1 MKGKPYEQLPQ
12 QTSTKMAQSD
22 DDNKG
27 NDRLVEEEW
36 AHLAEEEVANRTA
49 VAAAANA
56 AAAGAP
62 AVATLAYSK
71 ITNPYDKPW
80 DL

>member
-1 MKGKPYEQLPQ
+1 
-12 QTSTKMAQSD
+12 MAQSD
-22 DDNKG
+22 DDNKE
-27 NDRLVEEEW
+27 NDRLAEEER
-36 AHLAEEEVANRTA
+36 ARLAEEEVATC
-49 VAAAANA
+49 AAAAVDAKA

-62 AVATLAYSK
+62 AVATLAYSE